1 MQERNLALSSEG
13 IKMTVASEHPHFV
26 DILGTGVVI
35 YHLKVIN
42 CHISTSVRML
52 ECFMFVSQEG
62 QTRIGSNSSSP
73 KADIGLCKHC
83 SLIYRLVALIIWPQ
97 ALQEPKDDT

>member
-35 YHLKVIN
+35 YHLKVTN
-42 CHISTSVRML
+42 CHIYIHISPS
-52 ECFMFVSQEG
+52 ECFMLVSQEG

-83 SLIYRLVALIIWPQ
+83 SLVSHFVALIIWPQ
-97 ALQEPKDDT
+97 G